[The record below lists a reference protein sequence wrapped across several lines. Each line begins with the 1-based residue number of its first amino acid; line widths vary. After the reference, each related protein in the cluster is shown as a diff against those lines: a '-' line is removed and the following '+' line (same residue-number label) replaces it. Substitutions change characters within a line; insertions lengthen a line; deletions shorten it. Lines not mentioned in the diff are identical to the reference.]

1 MKSEN
6 KNKSQHKERKKGFG
20 VAGGGGGGGGG
31 DGGGG
36 RSLNQKFLTLFTRS
50 QLDFF
55 LFILFF
61 LVIKIGRYMIKS
73 EII

>member
-20 VAGGGGGGGGG
+20 VAGGGGGGG